1 MRVNVFFIKEKKTP
15 REWLKKKNQT
25 GQLKGTI
32 DTSSAA
38 LLCRKVEERKKHGDT
53 VQL

>member
-1 MRVNVFFIKEKKTP
+1 MYSSLKKKKTP

-25 GQLKGTI
+25 GQLKGMMI
-32 DTSSAA
+32 LHRAA
-38 LLCRKVEERKKHGDT
+38 LLCRKVEERKKNGDT